1 MESQPERALI
11 PSTATIARVTPIPS
25 RKGASA
31 REGIDTILSVSS
43 LYFPP
48 SVEMEPQPE
57 RALIRIFQSNCN
69 DCFKQ

>member
-31 REGIDTILSVSS
+31 REGIDTHLTHLPIL
-43 LYFPP
+43 LDIC
-48 SVEMEPQPE
+48 E
-57 RALIRIFQSNCN
+57 RRNEAPAREGITEH
-69 DCFKQ
+69 